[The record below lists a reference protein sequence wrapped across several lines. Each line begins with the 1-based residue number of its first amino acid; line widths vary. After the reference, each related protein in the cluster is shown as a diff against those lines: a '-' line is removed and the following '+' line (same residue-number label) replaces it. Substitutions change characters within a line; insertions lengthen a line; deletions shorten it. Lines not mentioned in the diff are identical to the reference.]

1 MEIEVNASN
10 LGEMKGL
17 LNTKAELVTCG
28 QIREGVRQAG
38 LSVEVVKHIEKV
50 LKGVG
55 EEEEGTE
62 RVLEALGFARGLVEA
77 TLVSRYMRAF
87 DFTQEVYQAN
97 SVTDRQALGIVMV
110 KAYLASPEKFDSKE
124 SIQEYVKE
132 VENTMI
138 QESTVSTFE
147 EQRGV
152 MARYVNRITNE
163 IEMTGLIETKEGESR
178 QIDISLAVLNSS
190 INKISF
196 NRIIEDAKRRT
207 KASTNVVKSILGAA

>member
-28 QIREGVRQAG
+28 QIREGVRQAR

-50 LKGVG
+50 LKGAG

-110 KAYLASPEKFDSKE
+110 KAYLAKPEKFDSKE
-124 SIQEYVKE
+124 SIQEYFKE
-132 VENTMI
+132 GERMMEEGT
-138 QESTVSTFE
+138 SGSFE
-147 EQRGV
+147 EERGV

-163 IEMTGLIETKEGESR
+163 IEETGLIETKEEESR

-207 KASTNVVKSILGAA
+207 KVSTNAVKSILGAA